1 MKENERE
8 REIAGTRKPTLRSEF
23 DSAYSDVIVGKS
35 DAVND
40 AGEENVD
47 VSAEEVNVDADVD
60 LENADNDAEMYS
72 DGVAGNNNESG
83 TGQPSSDDF
92 GRFCVGMVMRHK
104 KYNYF
109 CVVYGWDPI
118 CKASKVSHSSFFVQN
133 YYFFISA
140 SQTTHFFPC
149 FAPKMALL
157 GFPHTTLCR
166 DWESNSRRNRV
177 API

>member
-23 DSAYSDVIVGKS
+23 DSAYSDVTVGKN

-47 VSAEEVNVDADVD
+47 VSAEEVNIDAEVD
-60 LENADNDAEMYS
+60 LENADNDTEMYS

-118 CKASKVSHSSFFVQN
+118 CKASKVSHSSFFLYKIITFLSLLLKQRT
-133 YYFFISA
+133 FFRVLPRRW
-140 SQTTHFFPC
+140 HF
-149 FAPKMALL
+149 
-157 GFPHTTLCR
+157 
-166 DWESNSRRNRV
+166 
-177 API
+177 